1 MEQIWNITKRWTSIH
16 MVLLEPI
23 GSDRQDSVRFSIAE
37 TELTIPESALGDGH
51 RGGAS
56 ASTPLQLWDSRFV
69 NRCEGTSFVDASD
82 RATCRVHYF
91 HGPRSKRVEGLD
103 TSWIHR
109 VFLGR
114 HWT

>member
-1 MEQIWNITKRWTSIH
+1 MEHHETVDINSHGAFGTDRR
-16 MVLLEPI
+16 
-23 GSDRQDSVRFSIAE
+23 DRQDSVRFSIAE
-37 TELTIPESALGDGH
+37 TEITIPESALGDGH
-51 RGGAS
+51 GEGAS

-114 HWT
+114 HYR